1 MKSPRVQ
8 PGGSFLSLLRLNVS
22 NMTRQL
28 RQNRTPE
35 LLLFIVFLLIGI
47 SFFLFNSGKFTWAI
61 TPVIVSALGLLV
73 FFLKSFAVSNAS
85 GTLSILMFLVA
96 VAACLL
102 FLSGE
107 YVWAATPCVV
117 SIILLVLSVRNPKVS
132 NLND

>member
-1 MKSPRVQ
+1 
-8 PGGSFLSLLRLNVS
+8 
-22 NMTRQL
+22 MTRQL
-28 RQNRTPE
+28 RQNRTLE

-61 TPVIVSALGLLV
+61 TPVIVSALCLLV

-85 GTLSILMFLVA
+85 GTLSILMILVA

-132 NLND
+132 NLNDCHLS